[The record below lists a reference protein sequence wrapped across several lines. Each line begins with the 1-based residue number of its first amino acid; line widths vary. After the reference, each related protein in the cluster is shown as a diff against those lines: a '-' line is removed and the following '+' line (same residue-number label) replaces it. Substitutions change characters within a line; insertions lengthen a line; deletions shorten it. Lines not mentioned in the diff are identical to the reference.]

1 VAALGVIN
9 RGEKAMIADNG
20 EYVNCVV
27 DYCSEDDEI
36 MITTPN
42 EGKPLSLFI
51 NGAYKVFFMTEKGL
65 FSYDA
70 IVQNIIEHPLR
81 FNLLLTLETQGE
93 FVQRREYFRQEC
105 VLPYRFVSVMNE
117 SEEVNSDNMRIG
129 TILDISGGGYRFTA
143 DVDLT
148 TNTKIKG
155 FTELCRFLVSI
166 PGEILEVKQIVHNE
180 KDYIYRAKF
189 WDILKEDQ
197 DRVLKFILTE
207 QRKRL
212 MKRQE

>member
-1 VAALGVIN
+1 MGVIN